1 MADVTTTFAAK
12 DESFAKTVGN
22 LQGRLA
28 DFGGSVTGFSGQVS
42 GMASSFAKF
51 ATPLAAVGLAFLGAK
66 SAAQAFTEAISMGGK
81 LNDLSSRTGETAG
94 NLAIL
99 QRAFDNAGSSGDSVG
114 PVLNKLQRAIVD
126 AGEEGGKFADLF
138 RELGISMED
147 FKGKTPTEQLQMVA
161 QALAKIEDPS
171 KRSQLAMELLGKSG
185 GELLPV
191 LRAMGVELATARN
204 QLGSY
209 PEAIDLAAK
218 ALDDIGDNFSAI
230 SKKGMEFATGLMV
243 DLAPALAEITAKIAQ
258 IDAAGFGMM
267 ISEYVMKMVQGV
279 DAAFRFSDA
288 IDNIKLAIEAM
299 TQGEMGKGLELMW
312 VTMKITALNAINEI
326 VKNFIAGLQSVGQF
340 LVQTLGPNSA
350 VFSLLSATFDLL
362 GKNFESSMSSAIAK
376 IVQFIPYFGE
386 EAALALNTASNAAN
400 VEANKLKDSLGGMA
414 KEVGRE
420 MLEAGKAMPQS
431 FAENKSALD
440 PLFNLTDELA
450 QQKTLQEQ
458 ITAKI
463 QEAAGPAEQI
473 AQSAKAVSVA
483 LGTVPE
489 TLQTSVNLSGEL
501 FTNLNNASLG
511 AQNVGKA
518 FELGANYTGQMA
530 MDLNSTSASANQ
542 ATNWLQQ
549 ATYETSQMSMNGSNF
564 AASAALAARNIAA
577 AKVDAQ
583 IAADSFSGMSERM
596 QQGAGAVNESLDKM
610 REAHHFGQQTSQ
622 EVYEKLRDG
631 GMTMQEAQ
639 KAASDYMAEQT
650 KMSSDMQKGELQ
662 ERLAQEKLDRSEAK
676 AQRMEAAGQQG
687 AADKERLRAQAEF
700 TKKMEEIAP
709 GLEKGVETA
718 KKMLEESGK
727 ETGDKL
733 KDGAKEAGKTLTEA
747 GKDVAKAL
755 KDVISPEDKN
765 QGKNFAEEIFNFF
778 KNEFFVDFKHRLP
791 QNALS

>member
-99 QRAFDNAGSSGDSVG
+99 QRAFDNAGSSADSVG

-191 LRAMGVELATARN
+191 LRAMGVELETARN

-279 DAAFRFSDA
+279 DAALRFSDA

-340 LVQTLGPNSA
+340 LAQTLGPNSA
-350 VFSLLSATFDLL
+350 MFSLLSATFNLL
-362 GKNFESSMSSAIAK
+362 GKNFESSMTSAIAK

-463 QEAAGPAEQI
+463 QEAAPVAEQI
-473 AQSAKAVSVA
+473 NQSALSYANTLAAAK
-483 LGTVPE
+483 G
-489 TLQTSVNLSGEL
+489 TLQTSADLSGQL

-511 AQNVGKA
+511 AQNVAKA
-518 FELGANYTGQMA
+518 FELGANYTDQMA
-530 MDLNSTSASANQ
+530 FDLNSTSASLNQ
-542 ATNWLQQ
+542 G
-549 ATYETSQMSMNGSNF
+549 SQFLAEGAAHTGQISLNGSNF
-564 AASAALAARNIAA
+564 AASAALAAANISA

-610 REAHHFGQQTSQ
+610 REAHHFGQMTSE
-622 EVYEKLRDG
+622 EVYNKLRDG
-631 GMTMQEAQ
+631 GMGMVEAQ
-639 KAASDYMAEQT
+639 QAASDYMTEQS
-650 KMSSDMQKGELQ
+650 KMSSDMQKAELQ
-662 ERLAQEKLDRSEAK
+662 QRLAEEKMDRAEK
-676 AQRMEAAGQQG
+676 
-687 AADKERLRAQAEF
+687 RAQDLEARGQDKAATELRMRAQEAF

-709 GLEKGVETA
+709 TLEKGVETA

-727 ETGDKL
+727 KTGDTL
-733 KDGAKEAGKTLTEA
+733 KDGAKEAGKVLTEA

-755 KDVISPEDKN
+755 KDVISPEDKD
-765 QGKNFAEEIFNFF
+765 QGKNFAEEIYKFF
-778 KNEFFVDFKHRLP
+778 KDTFFNDFKKRLP